1 MVQSLWS
8 IYLKIAVSKANLI
21 RAEMSSTNLTGA
33 DLRGAVMPDG
43 TINDSKYSRFQVADF
58 KLVRHTS

>member
-1 MVQSLWS
+1 
-8 IYLKIAVSKANLI
+8 
-21 RAEMSSTNLTGA
+21 MSSTNLTGA